1 MKVIGHDHECVQP
14 YKREMARDAIPRF
27 KNDLSQR
34 CERHIRVSNFA
45 KYGLALMRHNGHEIR
60 AVLGVI
66 IIFQADGMTMVVNPS
81 RWHGDIVG
89 AMQLRAIKHRAGVT
103 ATALPL

>member
-1 MKVIGHDHECVQP
+1 
-14 YKREMARDAIPRF
+14 
-27 KNDLSQR
+27 
-34 CERHIRVSNFA
+34 
-45 KYGLALMRHNGHEIR
+45 
-60 AVLGVI
+60 
-66 IIFQADGMTMVVNPS
+66 MTMVVNPS